1 MLDQKTID
9 IVKNTVPI
17 LQAKGIEITTHF
29 YTIMFQNNP
38 EVKTLFDMSK
48 QESGAQPM
56 ALAMTVLAAAQNIDR
71 LETLLPAVQKIGAR
85 HVEVNVKPEH
95 YPIVGKNLLQAF
107 QDVLGEDATPEILEA
122 WEKAYAVIADI
133 FINVEKE
140 IYASK

>member
-71 LETLLPAVQKIGAR
+71 LDTLLPAVQKIGAR